1 MDFWREIFMALSRNK
16 LRTFLT
22 GFAISWGIFILI
34 VLLAAGNGLMNGV
47 SEEFSDQSTN
57 TYMIYSGE
65 TSIPFKGHGTNRSIR
80 FTDKDIR
87 FLETEVKNVGKVSP
101 RINQDGF
108 ATFNDQSSSVSL
120 NGVRPVFKDI
130 NNIKMVEG
138 HFINELDEKNSEKVI
153 VIDETLR
160 DKLFDD
166 GFSPLGQFVFIS
178 DIAYKIVG
186 VSENLGGNSNGG
198 NGYVPFST
206 LKTITRQTKYWM
218 LNFTVKGLETKE
230 DNEAFTE
237 YLRTQLGRLHEFDP
251 DDTSAVYIYSRQEQ
265 YLQTMK
271 IFNTLQLFIWII
283 GFSMLISGIVGVSN
297 IMRIT
302 VKERTNE
309 IGIRKAL
316 GAKSRSILASIVTE
330 SLIITTIFGYIGMWL
345 GMVAAEVGGNVLSK
359 VQEGKEISLNIVPS
373 IDIRIVLMATAL
385 LIVCGVL
392 AGFFPAR
399 NAVKIKPI
407 EAMNYR

>member
-34 VLLAAGNGLMNGV
+34 VLLAAGNGIMNGI
-47 SEEFSDQSTN
+47 SDEFSDQRTN
-57 TYMIYSGE
+57 VYMIYSGE
-65 TSIPFKGHGTNRSIR
+65 TSIPFKGHGINRSIM
-80 FTDKDIR
+80 FNDKDIR
-87 FLETEVKNVGKVSP
+87 FLETEVRNVDQVSP
-101 RINQDGF
+101 RIYINGF
-108 ATFNDQSSSVSL
+108 ATLGDKSSSVFVS
-120 NGVRPVFKDI
+120 GVRPVFKGI
-130 NNIKMVEG
+130 NHVELLEG
-138 HFINELDEKNSEKVI
+138 RFVNEMDEKNSEKFI

-160 DKLFDD
+160 DKLFGKDT
-166 GFSPLGQFVFIS
+166 SPLGQFIIINSMAFNV
-178 DIAYKIVG
+178 VG
-186 VSENLGGNSNGG
+186 VCEAQGRSDGGE
-198 NGYVPFST
+198 GYVPFST
-206 LKTITRQTKYWM
+206 LKKITRQSRYWM

-237 YLRTQLGRLHEFDP
+237 SLRTQLAGLHEFDP
-251 DDTSAVYIYSRQEQ
+251 DDTSAVYIRSRQEE

-271 IFNTLQLFIWII
+271 ILHTLELFIWII
-283 GFSMLISGIVGVSN
+283 GFAMLISGIVGVSN

-345 GMVAAEVGGNVLSK
+345 GMIAAEVGVNILAK

-373 IDIRIVLMATAL
+373 IDIHIVLMATAL

>member
-1 MDFWREIFMALSRNK
+1 MDFWQEIFMALSRNK

-34 VLLAAGNGLMNGV
+34 VLLAAGNGIMNGI
-47 SEEFSDQSTN
+47 SDQFSDQRRN
-57 TYMIYSGE
+57 VYMIFSGE
-65 TSIPFKGHGTNRSIR
+65 TSKPFKGHGTNRSIWFDDR
-80 FTDKDIR
+80 DMR
-87 FLETEVKNVGKVSP
+87 FLETEVKNVEKVSP
-101 RINQDGF
+101 RIYRSGF
-108 ATFNDQSSSVSL
+108 ATFKDRSSSITLS
-120 NGVRPVFKDI
+120 GIRPVFKEI
-130 NNIKMVEG
+130 NGVKLLEG
-138 HFINELDEKNSEKVI
+138 RFINELDEKNSEKVL
-153 VIDETLR
+153 VIDESLR
-160 DKLFDD
+160 DKLFGDD
-166 GFSPLGQFVFIS
+166 LSPLGQFVIVS
-178 DIAYKIVG
+178 DIVYRVVG
-186 VSENLGGNSNGG
+186 VCESFGNSSGG
-198 NGYVPFST
+198 DGYVPFST
-206 LKTITRQTKYWM
+206 LKAITRDTHYWM

-230 DNEAFTE
+230 QNEAFTE
-237 YLRTQLGRLHEFDP
+237 YLRTQLAHFHEFDP
-251 DDTSAVYIYSRQEQ
+251 DDTAAVYIRSRQED

-271 IFNTLQLFIWII
+271 ILNTLQLFIWII
-283 GFSMLISGIVGVSN
+283 GFAMLISGIVGVSN

-345 GMVAAEVGGNVLSK
+345 GMVAAEVGGNILSK

-373 IDIRIVLMATAL
+373 IDIRIVLMATGL

>member
-1 MDFWREIFMALSRNK
+1 MDFWREIFMALGRNK

-22 GFAISWGIFILI
+22 GFSISWGIFILI
-34 VLLAAGNGLMNGV
+34 VLLAAGNGLMNGI
-47 SEEFSDQSTN
+47 SDEFSDQRTN
-57 TYMIYSGE
+57 VYMIYGGE
-65 TSIPFKGHGTNRSIR
+65 TSKPFKGHGTNRSIM
-80 FTDKDIR
+80 FNDKDIR
-87 FLETEVKNVGKVSP
+87 FLETSVKNVGQVSP
-101 RINQDGF
+101 RIYQNGF
-108 ATFNDQSSSVSL
+108 ATFNDKSSNVFVS
-120 NGVRPVFKDI
+120 GVRPVFQGI
-130 NNIKMVEG
+130 NNVKMLEG
-138 HFINELDEKNSEKVI
+138 RFINELDEKNSEKFI
-153 VIDETLR
+153 VIDESLR

-166 GFSPLGQFVFIS
+166 GVSPLGQFIIFNSMAFSV
-178 DIAYKIVG
+178 VG
-186 VSENLGGNSNGG
+186 VCEAEGRSDGGE
-198 NGYVPFST
+198 GYVPFST
-206 LKTITRQTKYWM
+206 LKTITRQNRYWM
-218 LNFTVKGLETKE
+218 LNFTVEGLETKE
-230 DNEAFTE
+230 DNEAFTT
-237 YLRTQLGRLHEFDP
+237 YLRTQLAHLHEFDP
-251 DDTSAVYIYSRQEQ
+251 DDTAAVYIRSRQEE

-271 IFNTLQLFIWII
+271 ILRTFELFIWII
-283 GFSMLISGIVGVSN
+283 GFAMLISGIVGVSN

-330 SLIITTIFGYIGMWL
+330 SMLITTIFGYIGMWL
-345 GMVAAEVGGNVLSK
+345 GMVMAEVSGGILEK

>member
-1 MDFWREIFMALSRNK
+1 MDFWQEIFMALSRNK

-34 VLLAAGNGLMNGV
+34 VLLAAGNGIMNGV
-47 SEEFSDQSTN
+47 SEQFSDKSTN
-57 TYMIYSGE
+57 VYMIYSGE
-65 TSIPFKGHGTNRSIR
+65 TSKPFKGHGTNRSIM

-87 FLETEVKNVGKVSP
+87 LLETEVRNIDQVSP
-101 RINQDGF
+101 RIYFNGF
-108 ATFNDQSSSVSL
+108 ATFNDKSSSVFMS
-120 NGVRPVFKDI
+120 GVRPVFKDI
-130 NNIKMVEG
+130 NNVKMMEG
-138 HFINELDEKNSEKVI
+138 RFINELDEKNREKVI
-153 VIDETLR
+153 VIDESLR
-160 DKLFDD
+160 DKLFDE
-166 GFSPLGQFVFIS
+166 GTSPLGQFIFIS
-178 DIAYKIVG
+178 GIAYKVIG
-186 VSENLGGNSNGG
+186 VCENLEYSSGGND
-198 NGYVPFST
+198 YVPFST
-206 LKTITRQTKYWM
+206 LKNITRQSKYWM
-218 LNFTVKGLETKE
+218 LNFIVTGLETKE

-237 YLRTQLGRLHEFDP
+237 YLRTKLAHLHEFAP
-251 DDTSAVYIYSRQEQ
+251 DDTSAVYISSRQEE

-271 IFNTLQLFIWII
+271 IFNTIQLFIWII
-283 GFSMLISGIVGVSN
+283 GFAMLISGIVGVSN

-345 GMVAAEVGGNVLSK
+345 GMVAAEIGGNILSK
-359 VQEGKEISLNIVPS
+359 VQESKEISLNIIPS
-373 IDIRIVLMATAL
+373 IDIRIVLMATGL

>member
-1 MDFWREIFMALSRNK
+1 MDFWREIFMALGRNK

-22 GFAISWGIFILI
+22 GFSISWGIFILI
-34 VLLAAGNGLMNGV
+34 VLLAAGNGLMNGI
-47 SEEFSDQSTN
+47 SDEFSDLRTN
-57 TYMIYSGE
+57 VYMIYGGE
-65 TSIPFKGHGTNRSIR
+65 TSKPFKGHGTNRSIM
-80 FTDKDIR
+80 FNDKDIR
-87 FLETEVKNVGKVSP
+87 FLETSVKNVGQVSP
-101 RINQDGF
+101 RIYQNGF
-108 ATFNDQSSSVSL
+108 ATFNDKSSNVFVS
-120 NGVRPVFKDI
+120 GVRPVFQGI
-130 NNIKMVEG
+130 YNVNMLEG
-138 HFINELDEKNSEKVI
+138 RFINELDEKNSEKFI
-153 VIDETLR
+153 VIDESLR

-166 GFSPLGQFVFIS
+166 GVSPLGQFIIFNSMAFSV
-178 DIAYKIVG
+178 VG
-186 VSENLGGNSNGG
+186 VCEAEGRSDGGE
-198 NGYVPFST
+198 GYVPFST
-206 LKTITRQTKYWM
+206 LKTITRQNRYWM

-230 DNEAFTE
+230 DNEAFTT
-237 YLRTQLGRLHEFDP
+237 YLRTQLAHLHEFDP
-251 DDTSAVYIYSRQEQ
+251 DDTAAVYIRSRQEE

-271 IFNTLQLFIWII
+271 ILRTFELFIWII
-283 GFSMLISGIVGVSN
+283 GFAMLISGIVGVSN

-330 SLIITTIFGYIGMWL
+330 SMLITTIFGYIGMWL
-345 GMVAAEVGGNVLSK
+345 GMVVAEVSGGILEK

>member
-57 TYMIYSGE
+57 VYMIYGGE
-65 TSIPFKGHGTNRSIR
+65 TSIPFKGHGTNRSIM

-87 FLETEVKNVGKVSP
+87 FLETEVKEVDQVSP
-101 RINQDGF
+101 RINQSGF
-108 ATFNDQSSSVSL
+108 ANFGDKSGSIFVQ
-120 NGVRPVFKDI
+120 GVRPVFKDI
-130 NNIKMVEG
+130 DNVKMLEG
-138 HFINELDEKNSEKVI
+138 RFISELDEKSSEKFI
-153 VIDETLR
+153 VIDDNLSK
-160 DKLFDD
+160 KLFDD
-166 GFSPLGQFVFIS
+166 EVSPLGQFVIVNG
-178 DIAYKIVG
+178 IAYKVVG
-186 VSENLGGNSNGG
+186 VCESEGRSDGG

-206 LKTITRQTKYWM
+206 MKKITRQSRYWM
-218 LNFTVKGLETKE
+218 LHFTVKGLETKE
-230 DNEAFTE
+230 DNEMFTE
-237 YLRTQLGRLHEFDP
+237 YLRTQLARFHEFDP
-251 DDTSAVYIYSRQEQ
+251 DDTSAVYIRSRQEE

-271 IFNTLQLFIWII
+271 IFNTIQLFIWII
-283 GFSMLISGIVGVSN
+283 GFAMLISGIVGVSN

-345 GMVAAEVGGNVLSK
+345 GMVVAEVSGNILSK

-373 IDIRIVLMATAL
+373 IDIRIVLMATGL

>member
-1 MDFWREIFMALSRNK
+1 MALGRNK

-47 SEEFSDQSTN
+47 SEEFIDQSTN
-57 TYMIYSGE
+57 VYMIYSGE
-65 TSIPFKGHGTNRSIR
+65 TSIPFKGHGTNRSIM

-87 FLETEVKNVGKVSP
+87 FLETEVKEVEQVSP
-101 RINQDGF
+101 RIYQNGF
-108 ATFNDQSSSVSL
+108 ANFGDKSGSIFVQ
-120 NGVRPVFKDI
+120 GVKPVFKDI
-130 NNIKMVEG
+130 NNTKMLEG
-138 HFINELDEKNSEKVI
+138 RFISELDEKSSEKFI
-153 VIDETLR
+153 VID
-160 DKLFDD
+160 DNMCKKLFDD
-166 GFSPLGQFVFIS
+166 EVSSLGQFVIVS
-178 DIAYKIVG
+178 GIAYKVVG
-186 VSENLGGNSNGG
+186 VCEGEGRSDGG

-206 LKTITRQTKYWM
+206 LKKITRQSDYWM
-218 LNFTVKGLETKE
+218 LHFTVKGLETKE

-237 YLRTQLGRLHEFDP
+237 YLRTQLARLHEFDP
-251 DDTSAVYIYSRQEQ
+251 DDTSAVYIRSRQEE

-283 GFSMLISGIVGVSN
+283 GFAMLISGIVGVSN

-345 GMVAAEVGGNVLSK
+345 GMVTAEVGGNILSK